1 MSCRGQLNFQ
11 NTKILFS
18 EGCLHT
24 IYYSLTHLV
33 ISMLKNDNATFQSF
47 DNKIVFQ
54 VTDWNILNEISADNF
69 FICESV
75 ALFRFNSYSWSE
87 DFNI

>member
-1 MSCRGQLNFQ
+1 
-11 NTKILFS
+11 
-18 EGCLHT
+18 
-24 IYYSLTHLV
+24 
-33 ISMLKNDNATFQSF
+33 MLKNDNATFQSF

-87 DFNI
+87 DFNIWLTDQNWMQFSIIDRRLSNEPRLSQVTW